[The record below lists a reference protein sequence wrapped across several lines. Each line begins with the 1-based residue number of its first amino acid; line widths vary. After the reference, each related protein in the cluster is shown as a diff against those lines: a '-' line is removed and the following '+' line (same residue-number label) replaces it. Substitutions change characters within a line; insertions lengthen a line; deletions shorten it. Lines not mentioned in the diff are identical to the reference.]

1 MWLNFKYFFSV
12 RKIPENQE
20 RLRSWFIVKTT
31 PNVYQ
36 LNSNFKRWKIQ
47 NICQNSQVVD
57 DHKNNINKHTT
68 DGVCDL
74 DIELAPADII
84 IVNCADTDP
93 DTDSLSTII
102 NQKYCDTT
110 LLVTLT

>member
-36 LNSNFKRWKIQ
+36 LNSNFKRRKIQ

-68 DGVCDL
+68 DGESDL
-74 DIELAPADII
+74 DIELALADII

-102 NQKYCDTT
+102 NQKYCDTH
-110 LLVTLT
+110 LVTLT